1 MPAKLETLSDADYR
15 RKVAAWMARVRP
27 ALSDLPLV
35 DQAVVLEAL
44 LAEWLTRRVS
54 EHGGTE
60 DDLIA
65 GIELVHGAIT
75 AEAAYRWQTRD
86 GEALH

>member
-15 RKVAAWMARVRP
+15 RKVAAWIARVRP
-27 ALSDLPLV
+27 TLSDLPLV

-44 LAEWLTRRVS
+44 LAEWLARRVG

-60 DDLIA
+60 DDLIS
-65 GIELVHGAIT
+65 GIALVQDAIA
-75 AEAAYRWQTRD
+75 AEAAYLWQTRD